1 MLDIDLS
8 NTSSSLLPSYFIK
21 KITLE
26 QNLGFIKG
34 FDDPHVYVP
43 RREVAD
49 RPPAN
54 SPPLVITVDSFY
66 SLKKTK
72 GEKRKSP
79 AIKHIMEQ
87 SLKNAIVF
95 WEVDDDVI
103 SSIEDSRY
111 NLKYYKDMFIKM
123 LNSFDTKIFEKADAQ
138 KEKQKENFSTDE
150 YDVYN
155 FTVKKEYAK
164 QPKNLILLYGSYM
177 DLPQGYIPSPGQ
189 GRFYSDINIEII
201 FKNGQALT
209 ESSVYV
215 LPQTNQ
221 IWTGKV
227 RLGDDNQTIV
237 TVEDV
242 PRILERNFIPN
253 YKLEDNRIKSTV
265 QKQIL
270 NFLDINNRLADIK
283 MGNIEKPK
291 ESTRISDLLLSY
303 SYDKKIAAF
312 FNIDIEKML
321 KDNCLFY
328 KIIDYDNANN
338 GLKSLISSNSRI
350 ASFKVFRRRINKDGL
365 GQNPLT
371 IERSG
376 VNADSRFGKEEVILE
391 SRDSEE
397 GLLQT
402 TPETLGNIFKEVKT
416 PFNFNDR
423 KFYFLDSS
431 FANKSDGMYQYG
443 IELEI
448 TDPTIKII
456 DQATSD
462 IRQQITALKR
472 EEEKRIKMV
481 SISTERILPEIND
494 PHIEASEERMARVE
508 NLIPAQ
514 PSDMSRYVDLY
525 MRYLNLF
532 FDIQQSQATQISI
545 ILRSQVSA
553 ISENPVG
560 ITNFIKLL
568 DDLIFTLENFCSK
581 ELLNFSNPH
590 IQSSDNGYKRGSTDK
605 RVFNI
610 KKYFN
615 NIFADAN
622 IKKSIN
628 VQYLPREGNQSQDTF
643 AEFDVTSFLQFRADM
658 VTANRAS
665 NAASGYLP
673 YSINKEKFYYG
684 IDSTSLEF
692 AQKEAQYQKEIR
704 KRLNSHVN
712 IEISQRELISQTLA
726 NQLGN
731 NTSVPGRFSDFSS
744 IQDLREVEFGP
755 LYTIQQER
763 VLYSNT
769 KINNFYEY
777 CSQNFTKEKT
787 FDEVVEQFTN
797 NEEERRKMLAAVY
810 YYKYFDGSRGAWVPI
825 ELFFQETNLSFV
837 NNENTYLPCRFIT
850 VNNDIQSDK
859 WITDNMKVIDSIFM
873 IKIRNNQEAEELKRG
888 TRLFQVAIAQ

>member
-8 NTSSSLLPSYFIK
+8 NTNSSLLPSYFIK
-21 KITLE
+21 KIILE

-43 RREVAD
+43 RREVID

-72 GEKRKSP
+72 GAKRKSP
-79 AIKHIMEQ
+79 AISHIMEQ

-95 WEVDDDVI
+95 WEVDDDI
-103 SSIEDSRY
+103 IASIEDSRY
-111 NLKYYKDMFIKM
+111 NLKYYKDMFIKR
-123 LNSFDTKIFEKADAQ
+123 LNSFDAKIFEKGDGQ
-138 KEKQKENFSTDE
+138 KERQKQNFSTDE

-155 FTVKKEYAK
+155 FTVKKEYTK
-164 QPKNLILLYGSYM
+164 QPKNLILLYGTYM

-215 LPQTNQ
+215 LPETNQ

-242 PRILERNFIPN
+242 PRTLERNFIPN
-253 YKLEDNRIKSTV
+253 YKLEDNRIKATV

-283 MGNIEKPK
+283 MGNIENPK

-312 FNIDIEKML
+312 FNVDMEKIL
-321 KDNCLFY
+321 KDNSLFY
-328 KIIDYDNANN
+328 KIIDYDNANS

-350 ASFKVFRRRINKDGL
+350 ASFKILRRRIKKDGL

-376 VNADSRFGKEEVILE
+376 VHADSRFGKEEVILE
-391 SRDSEE
+391 SRDNEE
-397 GLLQT
+397 GFLQP
-402 TPETLGNIFKEVKT
+402 TPETNGSIFKEIKT
-416 PFNFNDR
+416 PFISSDR

-431 FANKSDGMYQYG
+431 FADKSDGMYQYG

-448 TDPTIKII
+448 TDPIVKII
-456 DQATSD
+456 DQVTSD
-462 IRQQITALKR
+462 VRQQITALKR

-508 NLIPAQ
+508 NLIPAE
-514 PSDMSRYVDLY
+514 PSDMSRYVSIY
-525 MRYLNLF
+525 MRYLRLF
-532 FDIQQSQATQISI
+532 FDIQQNQATEISR

-568 DDLIFTLENFCSK
+568 DNLIFTLENFCSK

-590 IQSSDNGYKRGSTDK
+590 IQSPDNGSKRGSTDK
-605 RVFNI
+605 RVFTI

-628 VQYLPREGNQSQDTF
+628 VQYLSRDGNQSQDTF

-658 VTANRAS
+658 IAANRAS
-665 NAASGYLP
+665 NAVGTYLP
-673 YSINKEKFYYG
+673 HSITKDKFYFG
-684 IDSTSLEF
+684 IDSIFLEF
-692 AQKEAQYQKEIR
+692 AKKEAQYQKEIR
-704 KRLNSHVN
+704 KRLNSHINV
-712 IEISQRELISQTLA
+712 EISQRQLLTRTLTEQA
-726 NQLGN
+726 SNKTN
-731 NTSVPGRFSDFSS
+731 IASRFSDFTS
-744 IQDLREVEFGP
+744 IVELSEAEIGP
-755 LYTIQQER
+755 LYTLQQEI
-763 VLYSNT
+763 VLYSNE
-769 KINNFYEY
+769 KINNFYKY
-777 CSQNFTKEKT
+777 CSENFTKEKT
-787 FDEVVEQFTN
+787 FDEVVEHFIN
-797 NEEERRKMLAAVY
+797 NEEERRKLLATVY
-810 YYKYFDGSRGAWVPI
+810 YYKYFDGNHGAWVPL

-837 NNENTYLPCRFIT
+837 DNENTYLPCRFIT
-850 VNNDIQSDK
+850 VNNDIKSDK
-859 WITDNMKVIDSIFM
+859 WITNNMKVIDSIFM
-873 IKIRNNQEAEELKRG
+873 IKIRNNQEAEELKNG
-888 TRLFQVAIAQ
+888 TRLFQLAIAQ